1 MASTPI
7 VSIRCSLHTYPIV
20 VPFSIALE
28 SLPVAKIVIVQC
40 FDANGV
46 VGVGEAAPFP
56 SLTYDTTDSALLS
69 LNEIKTALLG
79 IVPGKALTVLKERS
93 DIWRKNSVTAYCG
106 IESALLDLQAKQKG
120 VPLSQLYGSANVK
133 QVETDITLP
142 IMPVAN
148 VNGFFSIFSSYG
160 FRTIKI
166 KVSGNVTHDLDLV
179 HAVLSQVPKGTVI
192 TLDGNQ
198 GFQLVHA
205 KTLISELHKHDI
217 QPAFFEQP
225 LNENDWSGV
234 WDLAKSSGVVL
245 CLDEAIRTA
254 RDLKKVI
261 NEAGA
266 LLNRIMINLKIM
278 KSGIFETLDLIDIA
292 TDAGIPLMIG
302 GMLESDIAM
311 THSLHIACGT
321 GGIKFFDLDT
331 PFFFKT
337 SPAISSP
344 WTKKSSVLA
353 QPTGPGLGIDLA
365 PLTE

>member
-1 MASTPI
+1 MASIPI
-7 VSIRCSLHTYPIV
+7 VSIRCSLQSYPIV

-28 SLPVAKIVIVQC
+28 SLPSANIVIVQC
-40 FDANGV
+40 VDANGL

-56 SLTYDTTDSALLS
+56 SLTYDTTDKALAV

-79 IVPGKALTVLKERS
+79 LMPSKALTVLKETS
-93 DIWRKNSVTAYCG
+93 DVWRKDSVTAYCG
-106 IESALLDLQAKQKG
+106 IESALLDLQAKQKCL
-120 VPLSQLYGSANVK
+120 PLSQLYGQANVSK
-133 QVETDITLP
+133 VETDITLP
-142 IMPVAN
+142 IMPVKN
-148 VNGFFSIFSSYG
+148 VREFFEIFSAHG

-166 KVSGNVTHDLDLV
+166 KVSGNVEHDLDLI
-179 HAVLSQVPKGTVI
+179 HAVLGYVAKGTVI

-198 GFQLVHA
+198 GFQVAQA
-205 KTLISELHKHDI
+205 KTLMSELHKHDI

-225 LNENDWSGV
+225 LNENDWPGV
-234 WDLAKSSGVVL
+234 WELAKTSGAII
-245 CLDEAIRTA
+245 CLDEAVRTA

-261 NEAGA
+261 NEAGV
-266 LLNRIMINLKIM
+266 LLSRMMINLKIM

-292 TDAGIPLMIG
+292 TEAKIPMMIG

-311 THSLHIACGT
+311 THSLQIACGT

-344 WTKKSSVLA
+344 WTKKSSVLT
-353 QPTGPGLGIDLA
+353 QPTGLGLGIDLL